1 MESELFWRRDAAVL
15 IRVETTLDAGVGRAP
30 RLGPSSPAVEPVRSL
45 CLPGAEE
52 LHLAV
57 SHYLISKTGHF
68 ILYNY
73 CEAMSLCALHY
84 CKVFNTP
91 TTSPKINC
99 TIHSKATTVCNPAMA
114 RL

>member
-1 MESELFWRRDAAVL
+1 MESESFWRREAAVL

-57 SHYLISKTGHF
+57 SCHLISKTAQF
-68 ILYNY
+68 IFYNY

-84 CKVFNTP
+84 CKIFNTP
-91 TTSPKINC
+91 TTGPEINS
-99 TIHSKATTVCNPAMA
+99 IVCNPAAA